1 VAGLGIMSSF
11 SEFTE
16 AEVASGALLPI
27 LEDWYAPFS
36 GPLIY
41 YPSRKH
47 MPQPLRAFLDFIKA
61 EK

>member
-1 VAGLGIMSSF
+1 LGIMSSF

-16 AEVASGALLPI
+16 AEVASGALRPV
-27 LEDWYAPFS
+27 LEDWLAPFS
-36 GPLIY
+36 GPFIY

-47 MPQPLRAFLDFIKA
+47 MPPPLRAFLDFIKA